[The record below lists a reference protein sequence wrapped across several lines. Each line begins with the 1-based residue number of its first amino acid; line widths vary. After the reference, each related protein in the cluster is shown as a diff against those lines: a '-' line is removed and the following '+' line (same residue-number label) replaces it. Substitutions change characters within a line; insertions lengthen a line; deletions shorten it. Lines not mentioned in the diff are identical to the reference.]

1 MSPQKHAAQI
11 SNAQRSRGAVTEA
24 GRLRS
29 SANSTRH
36 GLASRKLRI
45 IPPEDREEF
54 DQHCSDMLPALAP
67 EGPIENYLAD
77 LVVFDEWRLIRIRGL
92 ENEIFAMG
100 FTTAKDQF
108 FAGAETWL
116 AKSKELATLT
126 LYEQR
131 IARVLSG
138 NKAELEARQSA
149 RKTSGADLLVG
160 ADGPSPEAFPTEPAE
175 SSAAE
180 ASLPAPEAT
189 PETAPEITGGFVRS
203 SAASAPP
210 AATQTLT
217 QAAAGGFVHSSDAPP
232 LIPAAKRPESPTP
245 DPRPLTPG
253 REAGRHLPPAAKR
266 PGLPRN
272 FPLARQ
278 YKTHGTSPGHPL
290 RAAHFSQI
298 ARLHGRRGALVSV
311 GHRREH
317 RHLHADRSVDSAP
330 AAGEGRRSHRAAR
343 WARPP
348 LRRQQRHERAL
359 LPHVSGH
366 PRPKPG
372 LRRDDVPLSSHFYAE
387 LRRAE

>member
-11 SNAQRSRGAVTEA
+11 ANAQRSRGAVTEA

-54 DQHCSDMLPALAP
+54 DQHCSEMLPALAP

-77 LVVFDEWRLIRIRGL
+77 LIAFDEWRLIRIRGL

-138 NKAELEARQSA
+138 NKAELEARQST
-149 RKTSGADLLVG
+149 RKTSGADLPVCAG
-160 ADGPSPEAFPTEPAE
+160 GQSPETFPTQPAE
-175 SSAAE
+175 SEPETSATE
-180 ASLPAPEAT
+180 ASLPIPETA
-189 PETAPEITGGFVRS
+189 PETAPEIAGGFVRS
-203 SAASAPP
+203 SAASAPR

-217 QAAAGGFVHSSDAPP
+217 QSAAGGFVHSSAATSQTPAATGGFVRSSEAPS

-245 DPRPLTPG
+245 APRPLTPS
-253 REAGRHLPPAAKR
+253 REGVRPAA
-266 PGLPRN
+266 
-272 FPLARQ
+272 
-278 YKTHGTSPGHPL
+278 
-290 RAAHFSQI
+290 
-298 ARLHGRRGALVSV
+298 
-311 GHRREH
+311 
-317 RHLHADRSVDSAP
+317 
-330 AAGEGRRSHRAAR
+330 
-343 WARPP
+343 
-348 LRRQQRHERAL
+348 
-359 LPHVSGH
+359 
-366 PRPKPG
+366 
-372 LRRDDVPLSSHFYAE
+372 
-387 LRRAE
+387 